1 MTSRRRSGDDAVRM
15 DGSFVTVVFTDL
27 VGASAL
33 FDQKGDAAADA
44 LRRAHFTVLR
54 ASIAEHDGREVKS
67 TGDGL
72 MIAFASTVAAVRCAI
87 DMQRATAA
95 AANGLELRVG
105 VDAGEPL
112 PDGEDLYGS
121 AVIVASR
128 LCNAAAAGQI
138 LASDAVRHIAG
149 PQVAADMEPAGAMR
163 LAGLADP
170 VTASA
175 VRWRAPTTEPEREA
189 PETPPSKITVV
200 IADDQRLLRT
210 GFRVI
215 LDAEPD
221 MTVVGEAPDGRAA
234 VDLVRRRRPHVVLMD
249 IRMPELDGLAAA
261 RLILE
266 DPELTTAVLMLTTFD
281 LTEYV
286 YEALRMGA
294 SGFLLK
300 DAPADRLLDAVR
312 VVAAGDALLAPS
324 ITRNLIEQ
332 FARAARPVPGTIP
345 PALAELTEREL
356 QVLRLVARGLSNAEI
371 ARELTL
377 GENTIKTHVGRML
390 GKLGLRDRV
399 QAVVLAYESGLVAP
413 DL

>member
-1 MTSRRRSGDDAVRM
+1 
-15 DGSFVTVVFTDL
+15 
-27 VGASAL
+27 
-33 FDQKGDAAADA
+33 
-44 LRRAHFTVLR
+44 
-54 ASIAEHDGREVKS
+54 
-67 TGDGL
+67 
-72 MIAFASTVAAVRCAI
+72 
-87 DMQRATAA
+87 
-95 AANGLELRVG
+95 LELRVG
-105 VDAGEPL
+105 LDAGEPL

-128 LCNAAAAGQI
+128 LCNAAGAGQI

-149 PQVAADMEPAGAMR
+149 PRVAADMEAAGAMR
-163 LAGLADP
+163 LAGIAGP

-175 VRWRAPTTEPEREA
+175 VQWRPPATDQEPDESDG
-189 PETPPSKITVV
+189 PPSMISVV
-200 IADDQRLLRT
+200 IADDQHLVRT

-215 LDAEPD
+215 IAAEPD

-234 VDLVRRRRPHVVLMD
+234 VDVVRRRRPDVVLMD

-286 YEALRMGA
+286 YEALRIGA

-324 ITRNLIEQ
+324 ITRQLIEQ
-332 FARAARPVPGTIP
+332 FARAARPPPGTIP
-345 PALAELTEREL
+345 PAFVELTEREL
-356 QVLRLVARGLSNAEI
+356 DVLRLVARGLSNAEI
-371 ARELTL
+371 ATALTL

-413 DL
+413 EL

>member
-15 DGSFVTVVFTDL
+15 NGSFVTVVFTDL
-27 VGASAL
+27 VGSSAL

-189 PETPPSKITVV
+189 PETPPSKITVL

-234 VDLVRRRRPHVVLMD
+234 VDLVRRRRPDVVLMD

-413 DL
+413 EL